1 MSASSKIIRKR
12 IKSVASTKKITRT
25 MEMVATSKLQ
35 RTQGRVLTSR
45 PYMQAL
51 RDLMRRLGGS
61 VEALRAFPLFEQRV
75 PENRV
80 LVLLVTANRG
90 LCGGY
95 NANLVR
101 KCLDHI
107 AELEADGKE
116 VILHVCGKKGIA
128 ALRFRGVEMAETR
141 TDLTDN
147 PSFAEAQSLAEPL
160 LDAFL
165 EHEVDRVDIVFADFQ
180 SVSRQPPIAATLLPV
195 GAEEEGAEG
204 EETETPE
211 AGSSDQFL
219 FEPSPMAILE
229 ELGPMFVKNMTY
241 RVLLSA
247 VASEQLARRVAM
259 KNATDNANE
268 MEKDLRLAYNKAR
281 QAQVTQELAEIVGG
295 AAALE

>member
-35 RTQGRVLTSR
+35 RTQGRVIASR

-61 VEALRAFPLFEQRV
+61 VDALRAFPLFEQRS

-80 LVLLVTANRG
+80 LVVLVTANRG

-95 NANLVR
+95 NSNLVR
-101 KCLDHI
+101 KCKEHI
-107 AELEADGKE
+107 AELEAEGKE
-116 VILHVCGKKGIA
+116 VVLHVCGKKGIA
-128 ALRFRGVEMAETR
+128 ALKFMGVEMASTR
-141 TDLTDN
+141 IDLSDN
-147 PSFAEAQSLAEPL
+147 PTFAEAQSLADPL

-165 EHEVDRVDIVFADFQ
+165 DHEVDRVDLVFADFQ
-180 SVSRQPPIAATLLPV
+180 SVSRQPPTAATLLPV
-195 GAEEEGAEG
+195 GADDDMTDDEEL
-204 EETETPE
+204 PE
-211 AGSSDQFL
+211 ASSSDQFL

-259 KNATDNANE
+259 KNATDNAND

>member
-1 MSASSKIIRKR
+1 MPASSKAIRKR
-12 IKSVASTKKITRT
+12 IKSVSSTKKITRT

-35 RTQGRVLTSR
+35 RTQGRVLASR

-51 RDLMRRLGGS
+51 RGLMARLGGS
-61 VEALRAFPLFEQRV
+61 VEALRAFPLFEQRN

-101 KCLDHI
+101 KCRDHI
-107 AELEADGKE
+107 AELEAEGKE
-116 VILHVCGKKGIA
+116 VVLHVCGKKGIA
-128 ALRFRGVEMAETR
+128 ALNFLGVPIAEKR
-141 TDLTDN
+141 IDLTDN
-147 PSFAEAQSLAEPL
+147 PSFAEAQSVAEPL
-160 LDAFL
+160 LEAFL
-165 EHEVDRVDIVFADFQ
+165 SHDVDRIDLVFADFQ
-180 SVSRQPPIAATLLPV
+180 SAARQPPVAATLLPV
-195 GAEEEGAEG
+195 GAEEEEG
-204 EETETPE
+204 DEEVE

-219 FEPSPMAILE
+219 FEPSPMSILE